1 MFLVLSAGFAIVDV
15 DNNAIGVSDGAG
27 TVTLTNLELVSGQSN
42 QYKLSS
48 DVYLRA
54 PNDLSGN
61 VSLTVS
67 SIAKENNSGA
77 TFVSDNTSINITIA
91 PDADEPAV
99 SVPSSSNVS
108 PIKIGEYVSGSTYAN
123 TSDYI
128 KLTTSISE
136 LNPDEVM
143 EGIIR
148 FKQSGDG
155 NSATFLLNDS
165 SSPVAVSASHADYKV
180 GYDTYVL
187 SEDDVKNK
195 LAGASFRPPEELLIK
210 TMILLMI
217 HHTLLKLL
225 EQQLKKAPI
234 IEWDPTS
241 TYVDVI
247 WRTSCIKC

>member
-1 MFLVLSAGFAIVDV
+1 MTKISDGLTFTVDDLDGSESIVAVNVSGVSAGFAIVDAS
-15 DNNAIGVSDGAG
+15 NNAIGVSDGAG
-27 TVTLTNLELVSGQSN
+27 TVTLSNLELVSGQSN

-67 SIAKENNSGA
+67 AIAKENNSGA

-165 SSPVAVSASHADYKV
+165 SSPVAVSASHADYKA
-180 GYDTYVL
+180 GYDTYIL
-187 SEDDVKNK
+187 SENDVKNK
-195 LAGASFRPPEELLIK
+195 LAELHLDR
-210 TMILLMI
+210 
-217 HHTLLKLL
+217 
-225 EQQLKKAPI
+225 Q
-234 IEWDPTS
+234 
-241 TYVDVI
+241 
-247 WRTSCIKC
+247 RGN